1 MRRNGCRTVSSGQ
14 SIPREPASHEQE
26 WKESVLAEPIADIEL
41 VKRLVVEA
49 GKRALARCGAVACE
63 RKADESLVTAVDRDT
78 ELFLSAELER
88 AYPEFAFLGEEYGR
102 RGPAG
107 APLWACDPV
116 DGTTNFVFGL
126 PHWCVS
132 LGLGH
137 QGVPLLGALYLPCL
151 DELFWAARG
160 QGAYCNGVRLQVQ
173 DRDTLMAEDTLCLTS
188 TPMKLLDTR
197 AVPGVVRCLGSV
209 ATEVAYT
216 ARGNLCATIGQ
227 GEGIIDVGAALCL
240 LLEAGGEF
248 RYLSGPPVDIAAYV
262 EGNDSRS
269 KRERDFL
276 LYGPPRLLKY
286 LQGLLRPL

>member
-1 MRRNGCRTVSSGQ
+1 LNGQ
-14 SIPREPASHEQE
+14 STPSEPVTDEHER
-26 WKESVLAEPIADIEL
+26 KEPVLAEPIADIEL

-49 GKRALARCGAVACE
+49 GKRALALCGAVACE
-63 RKADESLVTAVDRDT
+63 RKADQSLVTEVDRDT
-78 ELFLSAELER
+78 ERFLSAELER
-88 AYPEFAFLGEEYGR
+88 AYPEFAFLGEEYGW

-132 LGLGH
+132 LGLVH
-137 QGVPLLGALYLPCL
+137 EGVPLLGALYLPCL
-151 DELFWAARG
+151 DELFWAVRG
-160 QGAYCNGVRLQVQ
+160 QGAFCNGVRLQMQ
-173 DRDTLMAEDTLCLTS
+173 DRDVLLAEDTLCLTS

-197 AVPGVVRCLGSV
+197 VVPGVVRCLGSV

-216 ARGNLCATIGQ
+216 ARGNLCATVGQ

-248 RYLSGPPVDIAAYV
+248 RYLGGPPVDIAAYA
-262 EGNDSRS
+262 EGRDLPP

-276 LYGPPRLLKY
+276 LYGPPRLLSY